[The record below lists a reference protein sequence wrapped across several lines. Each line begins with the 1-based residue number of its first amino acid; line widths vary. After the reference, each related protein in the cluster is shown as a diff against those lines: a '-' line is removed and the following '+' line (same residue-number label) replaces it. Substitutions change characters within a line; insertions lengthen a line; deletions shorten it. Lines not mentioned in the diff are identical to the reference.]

1 MSANPY
7 DVLGVSPNATP
18 DEIKKAYRKKARENH
33 PDLNPNDPSAAAR
46 MNEINEA
53 YDRLTNPQKY
63 AKEQFRTGSAGG
75 YGGGSTGGG
84 AGGYGGNPYA
94 NPYGGAGGAQR
105 GHDTNAYGPRGDG
118 TFVWVNGFGFDL
130 DDLFGDMG
138 SSGPIHPEAST
149 TDSAEMRMAVNSINA
164 GHFREATQILNAIP
178 STGRNARWYYLSA
191 IASHG
196 AGNTVMAHD
205 QIRRA
210 VQMDP
215 NNPDYARAQR
225 QMSAHATAYQQQT
238 QEQGFSMGMM
248 NPMLVCCG
256 CLALQSFMRPFCI
269 GF

>member
-7 DVLGVSPNATP
+7 DVLGVSPDATP

-63 AKEQFRTGSAGG
+63 AKEQQRAGG
-75 YGGGSTGGG
+75 TGGGSP
-84 AGGYGGNPYA
+84 YSNPYA
-94 NPYGGAGGAQR
+94 NPYGGAGGTRQ
-105 GHDTNAYGPRGDG
+105 GGQSQGGNAYGPQGDG
-118 TFVWVNGFGFDL
+118 TFVWVNGFGFDM
-130 DDLFGDMG
+130 DDLFGVDT
-138 SSGPIHPEAST
+138 SGPIHPEASAS
-149 TDSAEMRMAVNSINA
+149 DSAEMRMAINSINA

-178 STGRNARWYYLSA
+178 STGRSARWYYLSSLA
-191 IASHG
+191 NHG
-196 AGNTVMAHD
+196 AGNTVMASD

-210 VQMDP
+210 IQMDP

-225 QMSAHATAYQQQT
+225 KINGRATAYQQQT
-238 QEQGFSMGMM
+238 QEQGFTMGMM

-256 CLALQSFMRPFCI
+256 CLAIQTLMRPFCI

>member
-7 DVLGVSPNATP
+7 EVLGVSPDASP

-33 PDLNPNDPSAAAR
+33 PDLNPNDPNAAAR

-63 AKEQFRTGSAGG
+63 AKEQRASSGA
-75 YGGGSTGGG
+75 GSTGGA
-84 AGGYGGNPYA
+84 AGPYA
-94 NPYGGAGGAQR
+94 NPYAGTRRPGGAQSQ
-105 GHDTNAYGPRGDG
+105 GGNAYGPRGDG
-118 TFVWVNGFGFDL
+118 TFVWVNGFGFDM
-130 DDLFGDMG
+130 DDLFGMG
-138 SSGPIHPEAST
+138 DVGGPIHPEASAS
-149 TDSAEMRMAVNSINA
+149 DSAEMRMAVNSINA

-178 STGRNARWYYLSA
+178 STGRNARWHYLSA
-191 IASHG
+191 LANHG
-196 AGNTVMAHD
+196 AGNTVMAYD

-215 NNPDYARAQR
+215 GNPDYVRAQR
-225 QMSAHATAYQQQT
+225 QMNTRASAYQQQT
-238 QEQGFSMGMM
+238 QSQGFSMGVM

-256 CLALQSFMRPFCI
+256 CLAIQSLMRPFCI

>member
-33 PDLNPNDPSAAAR
+33 PDLNPNDPAAAAR

-63 AKEQFRTGSAGG
+63 AKEQQRAGSSGPAGGTGSPYGNP
-75 YGGGSTGGG
+75 YGGSPFGG
-84 AGGYGGNPYA
+84 AGGQRQGGQ
-94 NPYGGAGGAQR
+94 GG
-105 GHDTNAYGPRGDG
+105 NAYGPRGDG
-118 TFVWVNGFGFDL
+118 TFVWVNGFGFDM
-130 DDLFGDMG
+130 DDLFGTDT
-138 SSGPIHPEAST
+138 SGPIHPEASA

-178 STGRNARWYYLSA
+178 STGRTARWYYLSA
-191 IASHG
+191 LASHG
-196 AGNTVMAHD
+196 AGNTVMAAD

-215 NNPDYARAQR
+215 GNPDYARAQR
-225 QMSAHATAYQQQT
+225 KMNTRAAAYQQQT
-238 QEQGFSMGMM
+238 QDQGFSMGVM

-256 CLALQSFMRPFCI
+256 CLAIQSLMRPFCI